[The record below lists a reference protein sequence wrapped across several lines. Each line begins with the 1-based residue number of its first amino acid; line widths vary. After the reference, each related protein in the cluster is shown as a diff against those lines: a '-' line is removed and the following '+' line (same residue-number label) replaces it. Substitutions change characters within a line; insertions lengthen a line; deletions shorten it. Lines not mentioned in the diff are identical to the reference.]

1 MPPTD
6 STLSLLLTITFLVLT
21 VLALKHLRR
30 YLIFRSMDNRCLDDA
45 EMHAAKEILA
55 TQIPASGELKK
66 AMLYGAAVAV
76 VAWLKFY
83 L

>member
-1 MPPTD
+1 MVHTD
-6 STLSLLLTITFLVLT
+6 STLSLLFTITIAVLT

-30 YLIFRSMDNRCLDDA
+30 YLIFRSMDNRCLDDS
-45 EMHAAKEILA
+45 EMDAAKERLA

-66 AMLYGAAVAV
+66 AILFGAAVAV
-76 VAWLKFY
+76 VAWLRFS